1 VTTIYLIRHG
11 QAEAGWSTQRDPGLN
26 ETGRQQAYQAA
37 RAFAEREP
45 LPVVTS
51 PLRRARETAHEFEMM
66 WRRPAVVDDCVAE
79 IPSQGMTLAE
89 RGEWLKALTK
99 RRWSQ
104 LDEEAIASWRRT
116 AIESL
121 LEITQDTI
129 VVSHFM
135 VINAVVS
142 WATDDERV
150 VCCQPMQGSR
160 TTLERAGE
168 ALRVVEVGAQ
178 GTSTVL

>member
-26 ETGRQQAYQAA
+26 DMGRQQAHEAA
-37 RAFAEREP
+37 KAFLGREP
-45 LPVVTS
+45 LPIIVS
-51 PLRRARETAHEFEMM
+51 PLRRARETASEFEVL
-66 WRRPAVVDDCVAE
+66 WRRPAIVESRVAE
-79 IPSQGMTLAE
+79 IPSLGMTLAE

-99 RRWSQ
+99 RRWLE
-104 LDEEAIASWRRT
+104 LDDVILSWRRA

-121 LEITQDTI
+121 LEISQDTV

-135 VINAVVS
+135 IINAVVS

-150 VCCQPMQGSR
+150 VCCQPIQGSR
-160 TTLERAGE
+160 TTLERVGDSFQ
-168 ALRVVEVGAQ
+168 VVEVGVQ
-178 GTSTVL
+178 GASTVL

>member
-11 QAEAGWSTQRDPGLN
+11 EAEAGWSTQRDPGLN
-26 ETGRQQAYQAA
+26 DAGRQQASQAA

-51 PLRRARETAHEFEMM
+51 PLRRARETAHEFELM
-66 WRRPAVVDDCVAE
+66 WRRPAAVDDRVAE

-99 RRWSQ
+99 RRWLE
-104 LDEEAIASWRRT
+104 LDDVIRSWRRA

-121 LEITQDTI
+121 LEISQDTV

-135 VINAVVS
+135 IINAVVS

-150 VCCQPMQGSR
+150 VCCQPIQGSR
-160 TTLERAGE
+160 TTLERVGDSF
-168 ALRVVEVGAQ
+168 RVVEVGVQ
-178 GTSTVL
+178 GASTVL